1 MRFYTDDAF
10 KYMGK
15 LRARV
20 AEDLTNSDW

>member
-1 MRFYTDDAF
+1 ME
-10 KYMGK
+10 K

>member
-20 AEDLTNSDW
+20 AEDLTNSD